1 MTMQMTAKG
10 SSVIPI
16 SVTKA
21 LTASGNYAAEDVLSE
36 SETNGVG
43 TAWTFA
49 NCGRVAGGKGRIVGA
64 KVFCETT
71 AAWAN
76 VPLTIYVFNATP
88 TSELDDNAVN
98 TAVIHADV
106 SKHIGTIA
114 PPAMNDLGGDSE
126 TIATPSTYGNLAI
139 EYQCAAADTALYAI
153 LVTGAAVTGETAGD
167 DMTIV
172 LWVERY

>member
-1 MTMQMTAKG
+1 MTLQMTAKG
-10 SSVIPI
+10 SSVISI

-21 LTASGNYAAEDVLSE
+21 LTASGNYGAEDVLSE

-64 KVFCETT
+64 QALCETT

-76 VPLTIYVFNATP
+76 VPLTLYVFNATP

-106 SKHIGTIA
+106 SKYIGKIDL
-114 PPAMNDLGGDSE
+114 PAMSDLGGDSE
-126 TIATPSTYGNLAI
+126 AIATPSTYGNLAL
-139 EYQCAAADTALYAI
+139 EYQCAAGDTSLYAI
-153 LVTGAAVTGETAGD
+153 LVTGATVTGETAGD
-167 DMTIV
+167 DMV
-172 LWVERY
+172 VKLWVERY